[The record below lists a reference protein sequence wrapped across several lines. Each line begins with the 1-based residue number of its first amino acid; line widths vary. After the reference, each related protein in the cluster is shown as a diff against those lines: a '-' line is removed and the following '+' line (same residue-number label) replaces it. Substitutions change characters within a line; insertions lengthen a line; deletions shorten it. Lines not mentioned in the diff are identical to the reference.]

1 MVLLRGLAD
10 CNTELGFVHPDLRPA
25 LRCVSVVKFYLASS
39 DLEMEMNNNSGVVMK
54 LAEAADLVLTNHRDA
69 SFLEQTI
76 GATVDAVETVMGT
89 YSTGPANQWAGFGV
103 SRGRAIR

>member
-1 MVLLRGLAD
+1 
-10 CNTELGFVHPDLRPA
+10 
-25 LRCVSVVKFYLASS
+25 
-39 DLEMEMNNNSGVVMK
+39 MEMNTNSGGVMK

-89 YSTGPANQWAGFGV
+89 
-103 SRGRAIR
+103 